1 MCEVKQTVS
10 AVIGDSYKNWD
21 SNQIVIIDC
30 PTGSGKSYFIFETL
44 LDYAISNQKRI
55 LYLVN
60 RKVLRAQLDEQ
71 YISGSNALNKLHK
84 KYRNTRFNIREYIR
98 IYTYQYIETLC
109 LENADPF
116 NDNSFDYIVYD
127 ECHYFYSDSNFNSNT
142 EVSYNYLRNK
152 FINKTHIFMSATI
165 ENMREF
171 ISESIPNANYTLNAR
186 FPLGSP
192 QKVRE
197 YFIEKNYDYLSI
209 NYFNDIDDLIYLIGN
224 KEYDN
229 QKWLIFTD
237 SKDRGKEIKKEI
249 EKNTQSIKNEDI
261 VFIDTNYRNNE
272 DSSET
277 MDEII
282 QKNVMN
288 KMIIISTPVMDNG
301 ISIKD
306 IGLRNL
312 VLLCDTEEEFIQMI
326 GRKREDGQKVNLYLW
341 KRNVLH
347 FKRRSQYWDKI
358 NHFYND
364 NMSILFDIQRIN
376 ELFKSTA
383 GEALK
388 SIFHPNGNSLSPD
401 DFNSHVF
408 DQLCCL
414 LDWFTRC
421 GQGPLKLIFDD
432 YNHAKII
439 CFPFKGLICLN
450 DFSIQRC
457 KFLCSFYRDMAER
470 MENDED
476 AFLNE
481 QLSWLG
487 VDKSCAT
494 DISGDVY
501 PQKIKNLIE
510 RISLS
515 IESSLENKEI
525 VKLEREDFLSFYETF
540 RKCMKEVYEIT
551 EDGEELENAL
561 KYLKKND
568 RPIPCD
574 LFNSFMEEFGL
585 PYKLEIKSKGKP
597 QSFCVSK
604 TTSH

>member
-10 AVIGDSYKNWD
+10 DIIGDSYKNWA

-44 LDYAISNQKRI
+44 LDYAISNRKRI

-60 RKVLRAQLDEQ
+60 RKVLSAQLDEQ
-71 YISGSNALNKLHK
+71 YISGSDALDRFYK
-84 KYRNTRFNIREYIR
+84 KYKDIRLDISKYIK
-98 IYTYQYIETLC
+98 ICTYQYIETSL
-109 LENADPF
+109 LNNTKPF
-116 NDNSFDYIVYD
+116 KDNSFNYIVYD
-127 ECHYFYSDSNFNSNT
+127 ECHYFYSDSNFNSYT
-142 EVSYNYLRNK
+142 EISYNYLRNIFVDK
-152 FINKTHIFMSATI
+152 IHIFMSATI
-165 ENMREF
+165 ENMRNF
-171 ISESIPNANYTLNAR
+171 ISEFIPNFNYTCNAC
-186 FPLGSP
+186 F
-192 QKVRE
+192 E
-197 YFIEKNYDYLSI
+197 YRPPIQEYCISKNYDYLSVS
-209 NYFNDIDDLIYLIGN
+209 YFNDISDLICLIGT
-224 KEYDN
+224 KESDK

-358 NHFYND
+358 NHFYDD
-364 NMSILFDIQRIN
+364 NMSKFFDIGRID
-376 ELFKSTA
+376 ELFKSA
-383 GEALK
+383 AEEALK
-388 SIFHPNGNSLSPD
+388 NIFHPNENSLSPD
-401 DFNSHVF
+401 DFNSYVF
-408 DQLCCL
+408 DQLCRL
-414 LDWFTRC
+414 LDLFTRR
-421 GQGPLKLIFDD
+421 GQGSLKLIFDD
-432 YNHAKII
+432 YNRAKII
-439 CFPFKGLICLN
+439 CFPFRGIICLN
-450 DFSIQRC
+450 NFSIKRC
-457 KFLCSFYRDMAER
+457 KYLYSFYHDMEKQ

-476 AFLNE
+476 AFLNK

-494 DISGDVY
+494 DISDDIY
-501 PQKIKNLIE
+501 TEKIKNLIE
-510 RISLS
+510 SIRLK
-515 IESSLENKEI
+515 IESSLKDKEI
-525 VKLEREDFLSFYETF
+525 VKLKKEDFLSFYETF

-551 EDGEELENAL
+551 KDGEKLENAL

-574 LFNSFMEEFGL
+574 LFNSFMEEFEL
-585 PYKLEIKSKGKP
+585 PYKLETKSEGKS

>member
-10 AVIGDSYKNWD
+10 DVIGDSYKNWD

-44 LDYAISNQKRI
+44 LDYAKSNHKRI

-71 YISGSNALNKLHK
+71 YISGSNALDRFHK
-84 KYRNTRFNIREYIR
+84 KYGDIYLDIRVYIQ
-98 IYTYQYIETLC
+98 IYTYQYIESL
-109 LENADPF
+109 LLKNIFPF
-116 NDNSFDYIVYD
+116 NGNEFDYIVYD

-142 EVSYNYLRNK
+142 KVSYNYLRNI
-152 FINKTHIFMSATI
+152 FIDKTHIFMSATI
-165 ENMREF
+165 KNMRNF
-171 ISESIPNANYTLNAR
+171 ISNFTPDFNYAYNACFTYNLPKQEYCIP
-186 FPLGSP
+186 
-192 QKVRE
+192 
-197 YFIEKNYDYLSI
+197 KNYDYLSVS
-209 NYFNDIDDLIYLIGN
+209 YFNDISDLICLIGT
-224 KEYDN
+224 KESDK

-237 SKDRGKEIKKEI
+237 SKDRGKDIIVKIKDDI
-249 EKNTQSIKNEDI
+249 QTIKDEDI
-261 VFIDTNYRNNE
+261 VFIDTNYKKNE

-277 MDEII
+277 MDEIVK
-282 QKNVMN
+282 KNLMN

-326 GRKREDGQKVNLYLW
+326 GRKREDGEKVNLYLW
-341 KRNVLH
+341 KRDVLH
-347 FKRRSQYWDKI
+347 FKRRFQYWDKI
-358 NHFYND
+358 NHFYED
-364 NMSILFDIQRIN
+364 NKNKFFWIEGIHKFFKDAVGKVLESI
-376 ELFKSTA
+376 S
-383 GEALK
+383 
-388 SIFHPNGNSLSPD
+388 HPNGNLSSPNGNESNV
-401 DFNSHVF
+401 FNQLWFLF
-408 DQLCCL
+408 DKLIGS
-414 LDWFTRC
+414 R
-421 GQGPLKLIFDD
+421 QGSLKLIFDD
-432 YNHAKII
+432 YNLAKIM
-439 CFPFKGLICLN
+439 CFPFKGFICLN

-457 KFLCSFYRDMAER
+457 KFLCSFYKDMAER

-501 PQKIKNLIE
+501 PQKIENLIE

-515 IESSLENKEI
+515 TESSLEDKEI

-561 KYLKKND
+561 KYLRRND

-574 LFNSFMEEFGL
+574 LFNSFMEKFEL
-585 PYKLEIKSKGKP
+585 PYQLETEP
-597 QSFCVSK
+597 QSSSKVYCVSK

>member
-10 AVIGDSYKNWD
+10 DVIGDSYKNWD
-21 SNQIVIIDC
+21 SNKIVIIDC

-44 LDYAISNQKRI
+44 LDYAKSNHKRI

-71 YISGSNALNKLHK
+71 YISGSNALDRFHK
-84 KYRNTRFNIREYIR
+84 KYGDIYLDIRVYIQ
-98 IYTYQYIETLC
+98 IYTYQYIESL
-109 LENADPF
+109 LLKNIFPF
-116 NDNSFDYIVYD
+116 NGNEFDYIVYD

-142 EVSYNYLRNK
+142 KVSYNYLRNI
-152 FINKTHIFMSATI
+152 FIDKTHIFMSATI
-165 ENMREF
+165 KNMRNF
-171 ISESIPNANYTLNAR
+171 ISNFTPDFNYAYNACFTYNLPKQEYCIP
-186 FPLGSP
+186 
-192 QKVRE
+192 
-197 YFIEKNYDYLSI
+197 KNYDYLSVS
-209 NYFNDIDDLIYLIGN
+209 YFNDISDLICLIGT
-224 KEYDN
+224 KESDK

-237 SKDRGKEIKKEI
+237 SKDRGKDIIVKIKDDI
-249 EKNTQSIKNEDI
+249 QTIKDEDI
-261 VFIDTNYRNNE
+261 VFIDTNYKKNE

-277 MDEII
+277 MDEIVK
-282 QKNVMN
+282 KNLMN

-326 GRKREDGQKVNLYLW
+326 GRKREDGEKVNLYLW
-341 KRNVLH
+341 KRDVLH
-347 FKRRSQYWDKI
+347 FKRRFQYWDKI
-358 NHFYND
+358 NHFYED
-364 NMSILFDIQRIN
+364 NKNKFFWIEGIHKFFKDAVGKELESI
-376 ELFKSTA
+376 S
-383 GEALK
+383 
-388 SIFHPNGNSLSPD
+388 HPNGNLSSPNGNESNV
-401 DFNSHVF
+401 FNQLWFLF
-408 DQLCCL
+408 DKLIGS
-414 LDWFTRC
+414 R
-421 GQGPLKLIFDD
+421 QGSLKLIFDD
-432 YNHAKII
+432 YNLAKIM
-439 CFPFKGLICLN
+439 CFPFKGFICLN

-457 KFLCSFYRDMAER
+457 KFLCSFYKDMAER

-481 QLSWLG
+481 QLSWLN

-515 IESSLENKEI
+515 IKSSLKDKEI
-525 VKLEREDFLSFYETF
+525 VKLEREDFLSFYGTF

-561 KYLKKND
+561 KYLRRND

-574 LFNSFMEEFGL
+574 LFNSFMKKFEL
-585 PYKLEIKSKGKP
+585 PYQLETEP
-597 QSFCVSK
+597 QSSSKVYCVSK

>member
-10 AVIGDSYKNWD
+10 DVIGDSYKNWD

-44 LDYAISNQKRI
+44 LDYAKSNHKRI

-71 YISGSNALNKLHK
+71 YISGSNALDRFHK
-84 KYRNTRFNIREYIR
+84 KYGDIYLDIRVYIQ
-98 IYTYQYIETLC
+98 IYTYQYIESL
-109 LENADPF
+109 LLKNIFPF
-116 NDNSFDYIVYD
+116 NGNEFDYIVYD

-142 EVSYNYLRNK
+142 KVSYNYLRNI
-152 FINKTHIFMSATI
+152 FIDKTHIFMSATI
-165 ENMREF
+165 KNMRNF
-171 ISESIPNANYTLNAR
+171 ISNFTPDFNYAYNACFTYNLPKQEYCIP
-186 FPLGSP
+186 
-192 QKVRE
+192 
-197 YFIEKNYDYLSI
+197 KNYDYLSVS
-209 NYFNDIDDLIYLIGN
+209 YFNDISDLICLIGT
-224 KEYDN
+224 KESDK

-237 SKDRGKEIKKEI
+237 SKDRGKDIIVKIKDDI
-249 EKNTQSIKNEDI
+249 QTIKDEDI
-261 VFIDTNYRNNE
+261 VFIDTNYKKNE

-277 MDEII
+277 MDEIVK
-282 QKNVMN
+282 KNLMN

-326 GRKREDGQKVNLYLW
+326 GRKREDGEKVNLYLW
-341 KRNVLH
+341 KRDVLH
-347 FKRRSQYWDKI
+347 FKRRFQYWDKI
-358 NHFYND
+358 NHFYED
-364 NMSILFDIQRIN
+364 NKNKFFWIEGIHKFFKDAVGKVLESI
-376 ELFKSTA
+376 S
-383 GEALK
+383 
-388 SIFHPNGNSLSPD
+388 HPNGNLSSPNGNESNV
-401 DFNSHVF
+401 FNQLWFLF
-408 DQLCCL
+408 DKLIGS
-414 LDWFTRC
+414 R
-421 GQGPLKLIFDD
+421 QGSLKLIFDD
-432 YNHAKII
+432 YNLAKIM
-439 CFPFKGLICLN
+439 CFPFKGFICLN

-457 KFLCSFYRDMAER
+457 KFLCSFYKDMAER

-501 PQKIKNLIE
+501 PQKIENLIE

-515 IESSLENKEI
+515 IESSLEDKEI

-561 KYLKKND
+561 KYLRRND

-574 LFNSFMEEFGL
+574 LFNSFMEKFEL
-585 PYKLEIKSKGKP
+585 PYQLETEP
-597 QSFCVSK
+597 QSSSKVYCVSK

>member
-10 AVIGDSYKNWD
+10 DVIGDSYKNWD

-44 LDYAISNQKRI
+44 LDYAKSNHKRI

-71 YISGSNALNKLHK
+71 YISGSNALDRFHK
-84 KYRNTRFNIREYIR
+84 KYGDIYLDIRVYIQ
-98 IYTYQYIETLC
+98 IYTYHYIESL
-109 LENADPF
+109 LLKNIFPF
-116 NDNSFDYIVYD
+116 NGNEFDYIVYD

-142 EVSYNYLRNK
+142 KVSYNYLRNI
-152 FINKTHIFMSATI
+152 FIDKTHIFMSATI
-165 ENMREF
+165 KNMRNF
-171 ISESIPNANYTLNAR
+171 ISNFTPDFNYAYNACFTYNLPKQEYCIP
-186 FPLGSP
+186 
-192 QKVRE
+192 
-197 YFIEKNYDYLSI
+197 KNYDYLSVS
-209 NYFNDIDDLIYLIGN
+209 YFNDISDLICLIGT
-224 KEYDN
+224 KESDK

-237 SKDRGKEIKKEI
+237 SKDRGKDIIVKIKDDI
-249 EKNTQSIKNEDI
+249 QTIKDEDI
-261 VFIDTNYRNNE
+261 VFIDTNYKKNE

-277 MDEII
+277 MDEIVK
-282 QKNVMN
+282 KNLMN

-326 GRKREDGQKVNLYLW
+326 GRKREDGEKVNLYLW
-341 KRNVLH
+341 KRDVLH
-347 FKRRSQYWDKI
+347 FKRRFQYWDKI
-358 NHFYND
+358 NHFYED
-364 NMSILFDIQRIN
+364 NKNKFFWIEGIHKFFKDAVGKVLESI
-376 ELFKSTA
+376 S
-383 GEALK
+383 
-388 SIFHPNGNSLSPD
+388 HPNGNLSSPNGNESNV
-401 DFNSHVF
+401 FNQLWFLF
-408 DQLCCL
+408 DKLIGS
-414 LDWFTRC
+414 R
-421 GQGPLKLIFDD
+421 QGSLKLIFDD
-432 YNHAKII
+432 YNLAKIM
-439 CFPFKGLICLN
+439 CFPFKGFICLN

-457 KFLCSFYRDMAER
+457 KFLCSFYKDMAER

-501 PQKIKNLIE
+501 PQKIENLIE

-515 IESSLENKEI
+515 IESSLEDKEI

-561 KYLKKND
+561 KYLRRND

-574 LFNSFMEEFGL
+574 LFNSFMEKFEL
-585 PYKLEIKSKGKP
+585 PYQLETEP
-597 QSFCVSK
+597 QSSSKVYCVSK

>member
-10 AVIGDSYKNWD
+10 DVIGDSYKNWD

-44 LDYAISNQKRI
+44 LDYAKSNHKRI

-71 YISGSNALNKLHK
+71 YISGSNALDRFHK
-84 KYRNTRFNIREYIR
+84 KYGDIYLDIRVYIQ
-98 IYTYQYIETLC
+98 IYTYQYIESL
-109 LENADPF
+109 LLKNIFPF
-116 NDNSFDYIVYD
+116 NGNEFDYIVYD

-142 EVSYNYLRNK
+142 KVSYNYLRNI
-152 FINKTHIFMSATI
+152 FIDKTHIFMSATI
-165 ENMREF
+165 KNMRNF
-171 ISESIPNANYTLNAR
+171 ISNFTPDFNYAYNACFTYNLPKQEYCIP
-186 FPLGSP
+186 
-192 QKVRE
+192 
-197 YFIEKNYDYLSI
+197 KNYDYLSVS
-209 NYFNDIDDLIYLIGN
+209 YFNDISDLICLIGT
-224 KEYDN
+224 KESDK

-237 SKDRGKEIKKEI
+237 SKDRGKDIIVKIKDDI
-249 EKNTQSIKNEDI
+249 QTIKDEDI
-261 VFIDTNYRNNE
+261 VFIDTNYKKNE

-277 MDEII
+277 MDEIVK
-282 QKNVMN
+282 KNLMN

-326 GRKREDGQKVNLYLW
+326 GRKREDGEKVNLYLW
-341 KRNVLH
+341 KRDVLH
-347 FKRRSQYWDKI
+347 FKRRFQYWDKI
-358 NHFYND
+358 NHFYED
-364 NMSILFDIQRIN
+364 NKNKFFWIEGIHKFFKDAVGKVLESI
-376 ELFKSTA
+376 S
-383 GEALK
+383 
-388 SIFHPNGNSLSPD
+388 HPNGNLSSPNGNESNV
-401 DFNSHVF
+401 FNQLWFLF
-408 DQLCCL
+408 DKLIGS
-414 LDWFTRC
+414 R
-421 GQGPLKLIFDD
+421 QGSLKLIFDD
-432 YNHAKII
+432 YNLAKIM
-439 CFPFKGLICLN
+439 CFPFKGFICLN

-457 KFLCSFYRDMAER
+457 KFLCSFYKDMAER

-515 IESSLENKEI
+515 IKSSLKDKEI

-561 KYLKKND
+561 KYLRRND

-574 LFNSFMEEFGL
+574 LFNSFMEKFEL
-585 PYKLEIKSKGKP
+585 PYQLETEP
-597 QSFCVSK
+597 QSSSKVYCVSK

>member
-10 AVIGDSYKNWD
+10 DVIGDSYKNWD

-44 LDYAISNQKRI
+44 LDYAKSNHKRI

-71 YISGSNALNKLHK
+71 YISGSNALDRFHK
-84 KYRNTRFNIREYIR
+84 KYGDIYLDIRVYIQ
-98 IYTYQYIETLC
+98 IYTYQYIESL
-109 LENADPF
+109 LLKNIFPF
-116 NDNSFDYIVYD
+116 NGNEFDYIVYD

-142 EVSYNYLRNK
+142 KVSYNYLRNI
-152 FINKTHIFMSATI
+152 FIDKTHIFMSATI
-165 ENMREF
+165 KNMRNF
-171 ISESIPNANYTLNAR
+171 ISNFTPDFNYAYNACFTYNLPKQEYCIP
-186 FPLGSP
+186 
-192 QKVRE
+192 
-197 YFIEKNYDYLSI
+197 KNYDYLSVS
-209 NYFNDIDDLIYLIGN
+209 YFNDISDLICLIGT
-224 KEYDN
+224 KESDK

-237 SKDRGKEIKKEI
+237 SKDRGKDIIVKIKDDI
-249 EKNTQSIKNEDI
+249 QTIKDEDI
-261 VFIDTNYRNNE
+261 VFIDTNYKKNE

-277 MDEII
+277 MDEIVK
-282 QKNVMN
+282 KNLMN

-326 GRKREDGQKVNLYLW
+326 GRKREDGEKVNLYLW
-341 KRNVLH
+341 KRDVLH
-347 FKRRSQYWDKI
+347 FKRRFQYWDKI
-358 NHFYND
+358 NHFYED
-364 NMSILFDIQRIN
+364 NKNKFFWIEGIHKFFKDAVGKVLESI
-376 ELFKSTA
+376 S
-383 GEALK
+383 
-388 SIFHPNGNSLSPD
+388 HPNGNLSSPNGNESNV
-401 DFNSHVF
+401 FNQLWFLF
-408 DQLCCL
+408 DKLIGS
-414 LDWFTRC
+414 R
-421 GQGPLKLIFDD
+421 QGSLKLIFDD
-432 YNHAKII
+432 YNLAKIM
-439 CFPFKGLICLN
+439 CFPFKGFICLN

-457 KFLCSFYRDMAER
+457 KFLCSFYKDMAER

-501 PQKIKNLIE
+501 PQKIENLIE

-515 IESSLENKEI
+515 IESSLEDKEI
-525 VKLEREDFLSFYETF
+525 VKLEREDFLSFYGTF

-561 KYLKKND
+561 KYLRRND

-574 LFNSFMEEFGL
+574 LFNSFMEKFEL
-585 PYKLEIKSKGKP
+585 PYQLETEP
-597 QSFCVSK
+597 QSSSKVYCVSK

>member
-10 AVIGDSYKNWD
+10 DVIGDSYKNWD
-21 SNQIVIIDC
+21 SNQIVIIGC

-44 LDYAISNQKRI
+44 LDYAKSNHKRI

-71 YISGSNALNKLHK
+71 YISGSNALDRFHK
-84 KYRNTRFNIREYIR
+84 KYGDIYLDIRVYIQ
-98 IYTYQYIETLC
+98 IYTYQYIESL
-109 LENADPF
+109 LLKNIFPF
-116 NDNSFDYIVYD
+116 NGNEFDYIVYD

-142 EVSYNYLRNK
+142 KVSYNYLRNI
-152 FINKTHIFMSATI
+152 FIDKTHIFMSATI
-165 ENMREF
+165 KNMRNF
-171 ISESIPNANYTLNAR
+171 ISNFTPDFNYAYNACFTYNLPKQEYCIP
-186 FPLGSP
+186 
-192 QKVRE
+192 
-197 YFIEKNYDYLSI
+197 KNYDYLSVS
-209 NYFNDIDDLIYLIGN
+209 YFNDISDLICLIGT
-224 KEYDN
+224 KESDK

-237 SKDRGKEIKKEI
+237 SKDRGKDIIVKIKDDI
-249 EKNTQSIKNEDI
+249 QTIKDEDI
-261 VFIDTNYRNNE
+261 VFIDTNYKKNE

-277 MDEII
+277 MDEIVK
-282 QKNVMN
+282 KNLMN

-326 GRKREDGQKVNLYLW
+326 GRKREDGEKVNLYLW
-341 KRNVLH
+341 KRDVLH
-347 FKRRSQYWDKI
+347 FKRRFQYWDKI
-358 NHFYND
+358 NHFYED
-364 NMSILFDIQRIN
+364 NKNKFFWIEGIHKFFKDAVGKELESI
-376 ELFKSTA
+376 S
-383 GEALK
+383 
-388 SIFHPNGNSLSPD
+388 HPNGNLSSPNGNESNV
-401 DFNSHVF
+401 FNQLWFLF
-408 DQLCCL
+408 DKLIGS
-414 LDWFTRC
+414 R
-421 GQGPLKLIFDD
+421 QGSLKLIFDD
-432 YNHAKII
+432 YNLAKIM
-439 CFPFKGLICLN
+439 CFPFKGFICLN

-457 KFLCSFYRDMAER
+457 KFLCSFYKDMAER

-481 QLSWLG
+481 QLSWLN

-515 IESSLENKEI
+515 IKSSLKDKEI
-525 VKLEREDFLSFYETF
+525 VKLEREDFLSFYGTF

-561 KYLKKND
+561 KYLRRND

-574 LFNSFMEEFGL
+574 LFNSFMKKFEL
-585 PYKLEIKSKGKP
+585 PYQLETEP
-597 QSFCVSK
+597 QSSSKVYCVSK

>member
-10 AVIGDSYKNWD
+10 DVIGDSYKNWD

-44 LDYAISNQKRI
+44 LDYAKSNHKRI

-71 YISGSNALNKLHK
+71 YISGSNALDRFHK
-84 KYRNTRFNIREYIR
+84 KYGDIYLDIRVYIQ
-98 IYTYQYIETLC
+98 IYTYQYIESL
-109 LENADPF
+109 LLKNIFPF
-116 NDNSFDYIVYD
+116 NGNEFDYIVYD

-142 EVSYNYLRNK
+142 KVSYNYLRNI
-152 FINKTHIFMSATI
+152 FIDKTHIFMSATI
-165 ENMREF
+165 KNMRNF
-171 ISESIPNANYTLNAR
+171 ISNFTPDFNYAYNACFTYNLPKQEYCIP
-186 FPLGSP
+186 
-192 QKVRE
+192 
-197 YFIEKNYDYLSI
+197 KNYDYLSVS
-209 NYFNDIDDLIYLIGN
+209 YFNDISDLICLIGT
-224 KEYDN
+224 KESDK

-237 SKDRGKEIKKEI
+237 SKDRGKDIIVKIKDDI
-249 EKNTQSIKNEDI
+249 QTIKDEDI
-261 VFIDTNYRNNE
+261 VFIDTNYKKNE

-277 MDEII
+277 MDEIVK
-282 QKNVMN
+282 KNLMN

-326 GRKREDGQKVNLYLW
+326 GRKREDGEKVNLYLW
-341 KRNVLH
+341 KRDVLH
-347 FKRRSQYWDKI
+347 FKRRFQYWDKI
-358 NHFYND
+358 NHFYED
-364 NMSILFDIQRIN
+364 NKNKFFWIEGIHKFFKDAVGKVLESI
-376 ELFKSTA
+376 S
-383 GEALK
+383 
-388 SIFHPNGNSLSPD
+388 HPNGNLSSPNGNESNV
-401 DFNSHVF
+401 FNQLWFLF
-408 DQLCCL
+408 DKLIGS
-414 LDWFTRC
+414 R
-421 GQGPLKLIFDD
+421 QGSLKLIFDD
-432 YNHAKII
+432 YNLAKIM
-439 CFPFKGLICLN
+439 CFPFKGFICLN

-457 KFLCSFYRDMAER
+457 KFLCSFYKDMAER

-515 IESSLENKEI
+515 IKSSLKDKEI
-525 VKLEREDFLSFYETF
+525 VKLEREDFLSFYGTF

-561 KYLKKND
+561 KYLRRND

-574 LFNSFMEEFGL
+574 LFNSFMEKFEL
-585 PYKLEIKSKGKP
+585 PYQLETEP
-597 QSFCVSK
+597 QSSSKVYCVSK

>member
-1 MCEVKQTVS
+1 M
-10 AVIGDSYKNWD
+10 
-21 SNQIVIIDC
+21 
-30 PTGSGKSYFIFETL
+30 
-44 LDYAISNQKRI
+44 
-55 LYLVN
+55 YLVN

-71 YISGSNALNKLHK
+71 YISGSNALDRFHK
-84 KYRNTRFNIREYIR
+84 KYGDIYLDIRVYIQ
-98 IYTYQYIETLC
+98 IYTYQYIESL
-109 LENADPF
+109 LLKNIFPF
-116 NDNSFDYIVYD
+116 NGNEFDYIVYD

-142 EVSYNYLRNK
+142 KVSYNYLRNI
-152 FINKTHIFMSATI
+152 FIDKTHIFMSATI
-165 ENMREF
+165 KNMRNF
-171 ISESIPNANYTLNAR
+171 ISNFTPDFNYAYNACFTYNLPKQEYCIP
-186 FPLGSP
+186 
-192 QKVRE
+192 
-197 YFIEKNYDYLSI
+197 KNYDYLSVS
-209 NYFNDIDDLIYLIGN
+209 YFNDISDLICLIGT
-224 KEYDN
+224 KESDK

-237 SKDRGKEIKKEI
+237 SKDRGKDIIVKIKDDI
-249 EKNTQSIKNEDI
+249 QTIKDEDI
-261 VFIDTNYRNNE
+261 VFIDTNYKKNE

-277 MDEII
+277 MDEIVK
-282 QKNVMN
+282 KNLMN

-326 GRKREDGQKVNLYLW
+326 GRKREDGEKVNLYLW
-341 KRNVLH
+341 KRDVLH
-347 FKRRSQYWDKI
+347 FKRRFQYWDKI
-358 NHFYND
+358 NHFYED
-364 NMSILFDIQRIN
+364 NKNKFFWIEGIHKFFKDAVGKVLESI
-376 ELFKSTA
+376 S
-383 GEALK
+383 
-388 SIFHPNGNSLSPD
+388 HPNGNLSSPNGNESNV
-401 DFNSHVF
+401 FNQLWFLF
-408 DQLCCL
+408 DKLIGS
-414 LDWFTRC
+414 R
-421 GQGPLKLIFDD
+421 QGSLKLIFDD
-432 YNHAKII
+432 YNLAKIM
-439 CFPFKGLICLN
+439 CFPFKGFICLN

-457 KFLCSFYRDMAER
+457 KFLCSFYKDMAER

-501 PQKIKNLIE
+501 PQKIENLIE

-515 IESSLENKEI
+515 IESSLEDKEI

-561 KYLKKND
+561 KYLRRND

-574 LFNSFMEEFGL
+574 LFNSFMEKFEL
-585 PYKLEIKSKGKP
+585 PYQLETEP
-597 QSFCVSK
+597 QSSSKVYCVSK

>member
-10 AVIGDSYKNWD
+10 DVIGDSYKNWD

-44 LDYAISNQKRI
+44 LDYAKSNHKRI

-71 YISGSNALNKLHK
+71 YISGSNALDRFHK
-84 KYRNTRFNIREYIR
+84 KYGDIYLDIRVYIQ
-98 IYTYQYIETLC
+98 IYTYQYIESL
-109 LENADPF
+109 LLKNIFPF
-116 NDNSFDYIVYD
+116 NGNEFDYIVYD

-142 EVSYNYLRNK
+142 KVSYNYLRNI
-152 FINKTHIFMSATI
+152 FIDKTHIFMSATI
-165 ENMREF
+165 KNMRNF
-171 ISESIPNANYTLNAR
+171 ISNFTPDFNYAYNACFTYNLPKQEYCIP
-186 FPLGSP
+186 
-192 QKVRE
+192 
-197 YFIEKNYDYLSI
+197 KNYDYLSVS
-209 NYFNDIDDLIYLIGN
+209 YFNDISDLICLIGT
-224 KEYDN
+224 KESDK

-237 SKDRGKEIKKEI
+237 SKDRGKDIIVKIKDDI
-249 EKNTQSIKNEDI
+249 QTIKDEDI
-261 VFIDTNYRNNE
+261 VFIDTNYKKNE

-277 MDEII
+277 MDEIVK
-282 QKNVMN
+282 KNLMN

-326 GRKREDGQKVNLYLW
+326 GRKREDGEKVNLYLW
-341 KRNVLH
+341 KRDVLH
-347 FKRRSQYWDKI
+347 FKRRFQYWDKI
-358 NHFYND
+358 NHFYED
-364 NMSILFDIQRIN
+364 NKNKFFWIEGIHKFFKDAVGKELESI
-376 ELFKSTA
+376 S
-383 GEALK
+383 
-388 SIFHPNGNSLSPD
+388 HPNGNLSSPNGNESNV
-401 DFNSHVF
+401 FNQLWFLF
-408 DQLCCL
+408 DKLIGS
-414 LDWFTRC
+414 R
-421 GQGPLKLIFDD
+421 QGSLKLIFDD
-432 YNHAKII
+432 YNLAKIM
-439 CFPFKGLICLN
+439 CFPFKGFICLN

-457 KFLCSFYRDMAER
+457 KFLCSFYKDMAER

-501 PQKIKNLIE
+501 PQKIENLIE

-515 IESSLENKEI
+515 IESSLEDKEI

-561 KYLKKND
+561 KYLRRND

-574 LFNSFMEEFGL
+574 LFNSFMEKFEL
-585 PYKLEIKSKGKP
+585 PYQLETEP
-597 QSFCVSK
+597 QSSSKVYCVSK

>member
-10 AVIGDSYKNWD
+10 DVIGDSYKNWD

-44 LDYAISNQKRI
+44 LDYAKSNHKRI

-71 YISGSNALNKLHK
+71 YISGSNALDRFHK
-84 KYRNTRFNIREYIR
+84 KYGDIYLDIRVYIQ
-98 IYTYQYIETLC
+98 IYTYQYIESL
-109 LENADPF
+109 LLKNIFPF
-116 NDNSFDYIVYD
+116 NGNEFDYIVYD
-127 ECHYFYSDSNFNSNT
+127 ECHYFHSDSNFNSNT
-142 EVSYNYLRNK
+142 KVSYNYLRNI
-152 FINKTHIFMSATI
+152 FIDKTHIFMSATI
-165 ENMREF
+165 KNMRNF
-171 ISESIPNANYTLNAR
+171 ISNFTPDFNYAYNACFTYNLPKQEYCIP
-186 FPLGSP
+186 
-192 QKVRE
+192 
-197 YFIEKNYDYLSI
+197 KNYDYLSVS
-209 NYFNDIDDLIYLIGN
+209 YFNDISDLICLIGT
-224 KEYDN
+224 KESDK

-237 SKDRGKEIKKEI
+237 SKDRGKDIIVKIKDDI
-249 EKNTQSIKNEDI
+249 QTIKDEDI
-261 VFIDTNYRNNE
+261 VFIDTNYKKNE

-277 MDEII
+277 MDEIVK
-282 QKNVMN
+282 KNLMN

-326 GRKREDGQKVNLYLW
+326 GRKREDGEKVNLYLW
-341 KRNVLH
+341 KRDVLH
-347 FKRRSQYWDKI
+347 FKRRFQYWDKI
-358 NHFYND
+358 NHFYED
-364 NMSILFDIQRIN
+364 NKNKFFWIEGIHKFFKDAVGKVLESI
-376 ELFKSTA
+376 S
-383 GEALK
+383 
-388 SIFHPNGNSLSPD
+388 HPNGNLSSPNGNESNV
-401 DFNSHVF
+401 FNQLWFLF
-408 DQLCCL
+408 DKLIGS
-414 LDWFTRC
+414 R
-421 GQGPLKLIFDD
+421 QGSLKLIFDD
-432 YNHAKII
+432 YNLAKIM
-439 CFPFKGLICLN
+439 CFPFKGFICLN

-457 KFLCSFYRDMAER
+457 KFLCSFYKDMAER

-501 PQKIKNLIE
+501 PQKIENLIE

-515 IESSLENKEI
+515 IESSLEDKEI

-561 KYLKKND
+561 KYLRRND

-574 LFNSFMEEFGL
+574 LFNSFMEKFEL
-585 PYKLEIKSKGKP
+585 PYQLETEP
-597 QSFCVSK
+597 QSSSKVYCVSK

>member
-10 AVIGDSYKNWD
+10 DVIGDSYKNWD

-44 LDYAISNQKRI
+44 LDYAKSNHKRI

-71 YISGSNALNKLHK
+71 YISGSNALDRFHK
-84 KYRNTRFNIREYIR
+84 KYGDIYLDIRVYIQ
-98 IYTYQYIETLC
+98 IYTYQYIESL
-109 LENADPF
+109 LLKNIFPF
-116 NDNSFDYIVYD
+116 NGNEFDYIVYD

-142 EVSYNYLRNK
+142 KVSYNYLRNI
-152 FINKTHIFMSATI
+152 FIDKTHIFMSATI
-165 ENMREF
+165 KNMRNF
-171 ISESIPNANYTLNAR
+171 ISNFTPDFNYAYNACFTYNLPKQEYCIP
-186 FPLGSP
+186 
-192 QKVRE
+192 
-197 YFIEKNYDYLSI
+197 KNYDYLSVS
-209 NYFNDIDDLIYLIGN
+209 YFNDISDLICLIGT
-224 KEYDN
+224 KESDK

-237 SKDRGKEIKKEI
+237 SKDRGKDIIVKIKDDI
-249 EKNTQSIKNEDI
+249 QTIKDEDI
-261 VFIDTNYRNNE
+261 VFIDTNYKKNE

-277 MDEII
+277 MDEIVK
-282 QKNVMN
+282 KNLMN

-326 GRKREDGQKVNLYLW
+326 GRKREDGEKVNLYLW
-341 KRNVLH
+341 KRDVLH
-347 FKRRSQYWDKI
+347 FKRRFQYWDKI
-358 NHFYND
+358 NHFYED
-364 NMSILFDIQRIN
+364 NKNKFFWIEGIHKFFKDAVGKVLESI
-376 ELFKSTA
+376 S
-383 GEALK
+383 
-388 SIFHPNGNSLSPD
+388 HPNGNLSSPNGNESNV
-401 DFNSHVF
+401 FNQLWFLF
-408 DQLCCL
+408 DKLIGS
-414 LDWFTRC
+414 R
-421 GQGPLKLIFDD
+421 QGSLKLIFDD
-432 YNHAKII
+432 YNLAKIM
-439 CFPFKGLICLN
+439 CFPFKGFICLN

-457 KFLCSFYRDMAER
+457 KFLCSFYKDMAER

-481 QLSWLG
+481 QLSWLN

-515 IESSLENKEI
+515 IKSSLKDKEI
-525 VKLEREDFLSFYETF
+525 VKLEREDFLSFYGTF

-561 KYLKKND
+561 KYLRRND

-574 LFNSFMEEFGL
+574 LFNSFMKKFEL
-585 PYKLEIKSKGKP
+585 PYQLETEP
-597 QSFCVSK
+597 QSSSKVYCVSK

>member
-10 AVIGDSYKNWD
+10 DVIGDSYKNWD

-44 LDYAISNQKRI
+44 LDYAKSNHKRI

-71 YISGSNALNKLHK
+71 YISGSNALDRFHK
-84 KYRNTRFNIREYIR
+84 KYGDIYLDIRVYIQ
-98 IYTYQYIETLC
+98 IYTYQYIESL
-109 LENADPF
+109 LLKNIFPF
-116 NDNSFDYIVYD
+116 NGNEFDYIVYD

-142 EVSYNYLRNK
+142 KVSYNYLRNI
-152 FINKTHIFMSATI
+152 FIDKTHIFMSATI
-165 ENMREF
+165 KNMRNF
-171 ISESIPNANYTLNAR
+171 ISNFTPDFNYAYNACFTYNLPKQEYCIP
-186 FPLGSP
+186 
-192 QKVRE
+192 
-197 YFIEKNYDYLSI
+197 KNYDYLSVS
-209 NYFNDIDDLIYLIGN
+209 YFNDISDLICLIGT
-224 KEYDN
+224 KESDK

-237 SKDRGKEIKKEI
+237 SKDRGKDIIVKIKDDI
-249 EKNTQSIKNEDI
+249 QTIKDEDI
-261 VFIDTNYRNNE
+261 VYIDTNYKKNE

-277 MDEII
+277 MDEIVK
-282 QKNVMN
+282 KNLMN

-326 GRKREDGQKVNLYLW
+326 GRKREDGEKVNLYLW
-341 KRNVLH
+341 KRDVLH
-347 FKRRSQYWDKI
+347 FKRRFQYWDKI
-358 NHFYND
+358 NHFYED
-364 NMSILFDIQRIN
+364 NKNKFFWIEGIHKFFKDAVGKVLESI
-376 ELFKSTA
+376 S
-383 GEALK
+383 
-388 SIFHPNGNSLSPD
+388 HPNGNLSSPNGNESNV
-401 DFNSHVF
+401 FNQLWFLF
-408 DQLCCL
+408 DKLIGS
-414 LDWFTRC
+414 R
-421 GQGPLKLIFDD
+421 QGSLKLIFDD
-432 YNHAKII
+432 YNLAKIM
-439 CFPFKGLICLN
+439 CFPFKGFICLN

-457 KFLCSFYRDMAER
+457 KFLCSFYKDMAER

-501 PQKIKNLIE
+501 PQKIENLIE

-515 IESSLENKEI
+515 IESSLEDKEI

-561 KYLKKND
+561 KYLRRND

-574 LFNSFMEEFGL
+574 LFNSFMEKFEL
-585 PYKLEIKSKGKP
+585 PYQLETEP
-597 QSFCVSK
+597 QSSSKVYCVSK

>member
-10 AVIGDSYKNWD
+10 DVIGDSYKNWD

-44 LDYAISNQKRI
+44 LDYAKSNHKRI

-71 YISGSNALNKLHK
+71 YISGSNALDRFHK
-84 KYRNTRFNIREYIR
+84 KYGDIYLDIRVYIQ
-98 IYTYQYIETLC
+98 IYTYQYIESL
-109 LENADPF
+109 LLKNIFPF
-116 NDNSFDYIVYD
+116 NGNEFDYIVYD

-142 EVSYNYLRNK
+142 KVSYNYLRNI
-152 FINKTHIFMSATI
+152 FIDKTHIFMSATI
-165 ENMREF
+165 KNMRNF
-171 ISESIPNANYTLNAR
+171 ISNFTPDFNYAYNACFTYNLPKQEYCIP
-186 FPLGSP
+186 
-192 QKVRE
+192 
-197 YFIEKNYDYLSI
+197 KNYDYLSVS
-209 NYFNDIDDLIYLIGN
+209 YFNDISDLICLIGT
-224 KEYDN
+224 KESDK

-237 SKDRGKEIKKEI
+237 SKDRGKDIIVKIKDDI
-249 EKNTQSIKNEDI
+249 QTIKDEDI
-261 VFIDTNYRNNE
+261 VFIDTNYKKNE

-277 MDEII
+277 MDEIVK
-282 QKNVMN
+282 KNLMN
-288 KMIIISTPVMDNG
+288 KMIIISTTVMDNG

-326 GRKREDGQKVNLYLW
+326 GRKREDGEKVNLYLW
-341 KRNVLH
+341 KRDVLH
-347 FKRRSQYWDKI
+347 FKRRFQYWDKI
-358 NHFYND
+358 NHFYED
-364 NMSILFDIQRIN
+364 NKNKFFWIEGIHKFFKDAVGKVLESI
-376 ELFKSTA
+376 S
-383 GEALK
+383 
-388 SIFHPNGNSLSPD
+388 HPNGNLSSPNGNESNV
-401 DFNSHVF
+401 FNQLWFLF
-408 DQLCCL
+408 DKLIGS
-414 LDWFTRC
+414 R
-421 GQGPLKLIFDD
+421 QGSLKLIFDD
-432 YNHAKII
+432 YNLAKIM
-439 CFPFKGLICLN
+439 CFPFKGFICLN

-457 KFLCSFYRDMAER
+457 KFLCSFYKDMAER

-501 PQKIKNLIE
+501 PQKIENLIE

-515 IESSLENKEI
+515 IESSLEDKEI

-561 KYLKKND
+561 KYLRRND

-574 LFNSFMEEFGL
+574 LFNSFMEKFEL
-585 PYKLEIKSKGKP
+585 PYQLETEP
-597 QSFCVSK
+597 QSSSKVYCVSK

>member
-10 AVIGDSYKNWD
+10 DVIGDSYKNWD

-44 LDYAISNQKRI
+44 LDYAKSNHKRI

-71 YISGSNALNKLHK
+71 YISGSNALDRFHK
-84 KYRNTRFNIREYIR
+84 KYGDIYLDIRVYIQ
-98 IYTYQYIETLC
+98 IYTYQYIESL
-109 LENADPF
+109 LLKNIFPF
-116 NDNSFDYIVYD
+116 NGNEFDYSVYD

-142 EVSYNYLRNK
+142 KVSYNYLRNI
-152 FINKTHIFMSATI
+152 FIDKTHIFMSATI
-165 ENMREF
+165 KNMRNF
-171 ISESIPNANYTLNAR
+171 ISNFTPDFNYAYNACFTYNLPKQEYCIP
-186 FPLGSP
+186 
-192 QKVRE
+192 
-197 YFIEKNYDYLSI
+197 KNYDYLSVS
-209 NYFNDIDDLIYLIGN
+209 YFNDISDLICLIGT
-224 KEYDN
+224 KESDK

-237 SKDRGKEIKKEI
+237 SKDRGKDIIVKIKDDI
-249 EKNTQSIKNEDI
+249 QTIKDEDI
-261 VFIDTNYRNNE
+261 VFIDTNYKKNE

-277 MDEII
+277 MDEIVK
-282 QKNVMN
+282 KNLMN

-326 GRKREDGQKVNLYLW
+326 GRKREDGEKVNLYLW
-341 KRNVLH
+341 KRDVLH
-347 FKRRSQYWDKI
+347 FKRRFQYWDKI
-358 NHFYND
+358 NHFYED
-364 NMSILFDIQRIN
+364 NKNKFFWIEGIHKFFKDAVGKVLESI
-376 ELFKSTA
+376 S
-383 GEALK
+383 
-388 SIFHPNGNSLSPD
+388 HPNGNLSSPNGNESNV
-401 DFNSHVF
+401 FNQLWFLF
-408 DQLCCL
+408 DKLIGS
-414 LDWFTRC
+414 R
-421 GQGPLKLIFDD
+421 QGSLKLIFDD
-432 YNHAKII
+432 YNLAKIM
-439 CFPFKGLICLN
+439 CFPFKGFICLN

-457 KFLCSFYRDMAER
+457 KFLCSFYKDMAER

-501 PQKIKNLIE
+501 PQKIENLIE

-515 IESSLENKEI
+515 IESSLEDKEI

-561 KYLKKND
+561 KYLRRND

-574 LFNSFMEEFGL
+574 LFNSFMEKFEL
-585 PYKLEIKSKGKP
+585 PYQLETEP
-597 QSFCVSK
+597 QSSSKVYCVSK

>member
-10 AVIGDSYKNWD
+10 DVIGDSYKNWD

-44 LDYAISNQKRI
+44 LDYAKSNHKRI

-71 YISGSNALNKLHK
+71 YISGSNALDRFHK
-84 KYRNTRFNIREYIR
+84 KYGDIYLDIRVYIQ
-98 IYTYQYIETLC
+98 IYTYQYIESL
-109 LENADPF
+109 LLKNIFPF
-116 NDNSFDYIVYD
+116 NGNEFDYIVYD

-142 EVSYNYLRNK
+142 KVSYNYLRNI
-152 FINKTHIFMSATI
+152 FIDKTHIFMSATI
-165 ENMREF
+165 KNMRNF
-171 ISESIPNANYTLNAR
+171 ISNFTPDFNYAYNACFTYNLPKQEYCIP
-186 FPLGSP
+186 
-192 QKVRE
+192 
-197 YFIEKNYDYLSI
+197 KNYDYLSVS
-209 NYFNDIDDLIYLIGN
+209 YFNDISDLICLIGT
-224 KEYDN
+224 KESDK

-237 SKDRGKEIKKEI
+237 SKDRGKDIIVKIKDDI
-249 EKNTQSIKNEDI
+249 QTIKDEDI
-261 VFIDTNYRNNE
+261 VFIDTNYKKNE

-277 MDEII
+277 MDEIVK
-282 QKNVMN
+282 KNLMN

-358 NHFYND
+358 NHFYED
-364 NMSILFDIQRIN
+364 NKNKFFWIEGIHKFFKDAVGKELESI
-376 ELFKSTA
+376 S
-383 GEALK
+383 
-388 SIFHPNGNSLSPD
+388 HPNGNLSSPNGNESNV
-401 DFNSHVF
+401 FNQLWFLF
-408 DQLCCL
+408 DKLIGS
-414 LDWFTRC
+414 R
-421 GQGPLKLIFDD
+421 QGSLKLIFDD
-432 YNHAKII
+432 YNLAKIM
-439 CFPFKGLICLN
+439 CFPFKGFICLN

-457 KFLCSFYRDMAER
+457 KFLCSFYKDMAER

-481 QLSWLG
+481 QLSWLN

-515 IESSLENKEI
+515 IKSSLKDKEI
-525 VKLEREDFLSFYETF
+525 VKLEREDFLSFYGTF

-561 KYLKKND
+561 KYLRRND

-574 LFNSFMEEFGL
+574 LFNSFMKKFEL
-585 PYKLEIKSKGKP
+585 PYQLETEP
-597 QSFCVSK
+597 QSSSKVYCVSK